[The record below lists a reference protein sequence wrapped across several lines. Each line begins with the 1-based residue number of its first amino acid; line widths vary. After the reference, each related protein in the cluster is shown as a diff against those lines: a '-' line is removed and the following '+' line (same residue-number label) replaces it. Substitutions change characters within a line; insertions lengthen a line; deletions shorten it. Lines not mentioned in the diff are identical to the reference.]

1 MLGMCPY
8 YRWQR
13 RYFEELVKAKLI
25 VMLVE
30 DLDEEED
37 GEVNSKQARGIVQSN
52 DMEAQLR
59 KLVKTMQLLIV
70 MIVVLVGVGVMYLS
84 K

>member
-1 MLGMCPY
+1 MPGMCPY

>member
-1 MLGMCPY
+1 M
-8 YRWQR
+8 
-13 RYFEELVKAKLI
+13 VKAKLI

>member
-1 MLGMCPY
+1 MPGMCPY

-52 DMEAQLR
+52 DMEA
-59 KLVKTMQLLIV
+59 
-70 MIVVLVGVGVMYLS
+70 
-84 K
+84 